1 MISTDPESLRYQA
14 MVLYGLVWATNPA
27 TVSSAFGLAR
37 QLMAEGQVEL
47 AVAALDKVP
56 QPSRHHRM
64 AKLTTILQL
73 VSGTPEDLTEA
84 RLRRAA
90 RRLEEIPT
98 NEPRFL
104 QIKIAVM
111 SAALNW
117 LGSHNLDSAASS
129 NDLFEWPFTER
140 GLRTGLAAAL
150 RQQARSAPFARHRY
164 TLVDIAN
171 AVRPTTRF

>member
-1 MISTDPESLRYQA
+1 
-14 MVLYGLVWATNPA
+14 
-27 TVSSAFGLAR
+27 
-37 QLMAEGQVEL
+37 
-47 AVAALDKVP
+47 
-56 QPSRHHRM
+56 M

-104 QIKIAVM
+104 QIKI
-111 SAALNW
+111 
-117 LGSHNLDSAASS
+117 AASS